1 MRKIVDKKEILRQLN
16 QLKKHTFDELLNL
29 AGRAYILV
37 KYSENVK
44 VGSRGFLP
52 EEKERGLVLVLNSKM
67 NFVWDDYGITT
78 KLAFGNSIQKC
89 FIPTDD
95 IIAVYSL
102 ELNSQLVIGP
112 QSVSE
117 ANVPEEKRKDDN
129 GRDKGE
135 SSSSQEGRGKKKK
148 VVRVDFQKK
157 RK

>member
-1 MRKIVDKKEILRQLN
+1 VDKKEILLQLN
-16 QLKKHTFDELLNL
+16 ELKKHTFYELLNL

-52 EEKERGLVLVLNSKM
+52 EEKEKGLVLVLNSKM

-89 FIPTDD
+89 FIPIDD
-95 IIAVYSL
+95 IIAIYSL

-112 QSVSE
+112 QPISE
-117 ANVPEEKRKDDN
+117 ANVPEKKKKDFNGQEKA
-129 GRDKGE
+129 E
-135 SSSSQEGRGKKKK
+135 VSLPEEERGKKKK

>member
-1 MRKIVDKKEILRQLN
+1 MDKDEIRFQLN
-16 QLKKHTFDELLNL
+16 ELKKHTFYELLNL

-37 KYSENVK
+37 KYSKNVK

-67 NFVWDDYGITT
+67 NFIWDDYRITT
-78 KLAFGNSIQKC
+78 KLAFENSIQKC

-112 QSVSE
+112 QPVSE
-117 ANVPEEKRKDDN
+117 ANVPEKQEEELKD
-129 GRDKGE
+129 
-135 SSSSQEGRGKKKK
+135 RGKAEEASSKEENGKKSK
-148 VVRVDFQKK
+148 VVKVDFQKK

>member
-1 MRKIVDKKEILRQLN
+1 MDKKEILLQLN
-16 QLKKHTFDELLNL
+16 ELKKHTFYELLNL

-37 KYSENVK
+37 KYSKNVK

-67 NFVWDDYGITT
+67 NFIWDDYGITT

-89 FIPTDD
+89 FIPIDD

-112 QSVSE
+112 QPVSE
-117 ANVPEEKRKDDN
+117 ANVPRKKQEDFNSEGKTEEP
-129 GRDKGE
+129 
-135 SSSSQEGRGKKKK
+135 SSQEEKGKKKK

>member
-1 MRKIVDKKEILRQLN
+1 MKRDEILQQLN
-16 QLKKHTFDELLNL
+16 KLKKHTFYELLNL
-29 AGRAYILV
+29 AGRTYILV
-37 KYSENVK
+37 KYSKNVK

-67 NFVWDDYGITT
+67 NFTWDDFGINV

-95 IIAVYSL
+95 IIAIYSL

-112 QSVSE
+112 QPTSE
-117 ANVPEEKRKDDN
+117 INAPGKKEEDVNYQEKA
-129 GRDKGE
+129 KGP
-135 SSSSQEGRGKKKK
+135 SSQEMNGKKKK

>member
-1 MRKIVDKKEILRQLN
+1 MDKDEIRFQLN
-16 QLKKHTFDELLNL
+16 ELKKHTFYELLNL

-37 KYSENVK
+37 KYSKNVK

-67 NFVWDDYGITT
+67 NFIWDDYGITT

-112 QSVSE
+112 QPISE
-117 ANVPEEKRKDDN
+117 ANVPGKNGQDLNGQRKAEGPSSKEEN
-129 GRDKGE
+129 
-135 SSSSQEGRGKKKK
+135 GKKNK
-148 VVRVDFQKK
+148 VVKVDFQKK

>member
-1 MRKIVDKKEILRQLN
+1 VDKKEILLQLN
-16 QLKKHTFDELLNL
+16 ELKKHTFYELLNL

-37 KYSENVK
+37 KYSKNVK

-52 EEKERGLVLVLNSKM
+52 EE
-67 NFVWDDYGITT
+67 
-78 KLAFGNSIQKC
+78 SIQKC
-89 FIPTDD
+89 FIPVDD

-112 QSVSE
+112 QPVSE
-117 ANVPEEKRKDDN
+117 ANIPEKKQDNFSSEGKVEGPSSKEEK
-129 GRDKGE
+129 
-135 SSSSQEGRGKKKK
+135 GKKKK

>member
-1 MRKIVDKKEILRQLN
+1 MDKKEILLQLN
-16 QLKKHTFDELLNL
+16 ELKKHTFYELLNL

-37 KYSENVK
+37 KYSKNVK

-67 NFVWDDYGITT
+67 NFTWDDYGITT
-78 KLAFGNSIQKC
+78 NLAFGNSIQKC
-89 FIPTDD
+89 FIPVDD

-102 ELNSQLVIGP
+102 DLNSQLVIGP
-112 QSVSE
+112 QPVSE
-117 ANVPEEKRKDDN
+117 ANVPEKKQEDFNSEGKAEGPSSKEEK
-129 GRDKGE
+129 
-135 SSSSQEGRGKKKK
+135 SKKKK